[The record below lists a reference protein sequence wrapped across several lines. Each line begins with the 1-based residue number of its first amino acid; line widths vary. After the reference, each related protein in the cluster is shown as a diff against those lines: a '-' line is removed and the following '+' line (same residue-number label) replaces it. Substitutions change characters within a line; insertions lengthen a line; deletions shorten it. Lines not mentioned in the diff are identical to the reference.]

1 MEKTYEVIGMTCVIC
16 KRNVEKALLDV
27 KGVNSAK
34 VNLIEN
40 EVLINYDETLTNE
53 NILEQKVKEAG
64 YKLIINKEN
73 KINYAKTK
81 LIISIILIIFEML
94 LSMNIINLNSI
105 IQLFV
110 ATTIILLNIDIYK
123 SGTKA
128 LIHLNPN
135 MNSLVTISSFVSYI
149 YSIYSLIKI
158 INGNNNYH
166 LYFETSAMILVIVKI
181 GKTIEGNTK
190 QKTVKTIKGLT
201 SLIPMNSNLLKDNN
215 ILVVPTTDIKK
226 GDIVLVNPGESIPQD
241 GIVVKGTS
249 LVNESMITG
258 ESLPID
264 KKINDNVIGGTIN
277 LSGQLQ
283 IQITK
288 QTSTSTISSIIN
300 LTKKATMEKLPIERI
315 VDRISKYFVFVV
327 LIISLITFIIWYIS
341 SKNIELALNFS
352 LSVLVISCPCAL
364 GLATPAAIAVANSKA
379 ASNGIII
386 KKPEIFETISK
397 TKNIIL
403 DKTGTLTENR
413 LAIVEIKEF
422 DSDFINILSSIE
434 KTSNHPIAKSIV
446 EKYNPGNIIFETS
459 EVIEGQGII
468 AKKDNDIYK
477 AGNSLLI
484 NNIDKEYID
493 YAHNLNYSYVAIS
506 KNDKVLGIVYL
517 SDYIREN
524 SKQAIQELHKRNINP
539 IMCTGD
545 KIETAKKVA
554 DYLSIKEYIAEVKPE
569 DKSNLVNEKKKE
581 GIVIMVGD
589 GINDAV
595 ALTNAD
601 ISLSLSNA
609 SDIASYTSDVILMK
623 NNLNDIPFLYDL
635 GRKTIRI
642 IKQNLTWALFYNSVC
657 IPLAAGL
664 LYTNFNLKLNPM
676 IGSISMWISS
686 MFVLLN
692 ALRIRRTKND

>member
-40 EVLINYDETLTNE
+40 EVLINYDESLTNE

-73 KINYAKTK
+73 KINYVKTK
-81 LIISIILIIFEML
+81 LTISIILIIFEML

-386 KKPEIFETISK
+386 KKPEILETISK

-446 EKYNPGNIIFETS
+446 EKYNTGNIIFETS

-493 YAHNLNYSYVAIS
+493 YVHNLNYSYVAVS

-524 SKQAIQELHKRNINP
+524 SKQAIQELYKRNIKP

-664 LYTNFNLKLNPM
+664 FYTNFNLKLNPM